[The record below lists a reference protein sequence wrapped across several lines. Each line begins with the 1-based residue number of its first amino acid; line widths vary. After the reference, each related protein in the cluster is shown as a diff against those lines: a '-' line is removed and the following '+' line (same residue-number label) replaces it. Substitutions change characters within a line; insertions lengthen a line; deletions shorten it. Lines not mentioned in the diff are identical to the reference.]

1 MESGMKKRL
10 LSGVKPTGRLHVGN
24 YFGAMKQFVDLQ
36 EQYESFIFVADLHAL
51 NRIQHLGEDNTARQE
66 QIDNTFHVI
75 CGYLAIGI
83 DPEKTVLFKQS
94 DVMAH
99 PYVGWIFNALTSM
112 PYLMRAHA
120 FKDAEAKN
128 KEISVGTFVYPMLMA
143 SDILLY
149 DPDVVPVGKDQ
160 KQHIEYARDTAQKF
174 NRIFGDTFKLPEDII
189 IDSVESVP
197 GLDGQ
202 KMSKSYGNTL
212 PLFASEEETR
222 SLIMSA
228 PMDSKSIAEAKN
240 PDDYPIYKI
249 YKLFVDGDTDAV
261 MRKKFT
267 DGGVGYG
274 EIKSE
279 IADTVNA
286 ALQPMR
292 QRYTE
297 FANNPERVYAIIAEG
312 AAKANAV
319 ANQKL
324 ALVKERIGLIP

>member
-1 MESGMKKRL
+1 MAEKKRL

-36 EQYESFIFVADLHAL
+36 DEYESFIFVADIHSL
-51 NRIQHLGEDNTARQE
+51 NRLQNLPEGNNARQE
-66 QIDNTFHVI
+66 QIDNTFHLI

-94 DVMAH
+94 DVVAH

-120 FKDAEAKN
+120 YKDAEAKS

-174 NRIFGDTFKLPEDII
+174 NRLFGETFKLPEEII
-189 IDSVESVP
+189 MEEVESVP

-202 KMSKSYGNTL
+202 KMSKSYYNTL
-212 PLFASEEETR
+212 PLFATKEETKQ
-222 SLIMSA
+222 LIMAA
-228 PMDSKSIAEAKN
+228 PMDSKGIEEKKN

-249 YKLFVDGDTDAV
+249 YRLFATKEEDSA
-261 MRKKFT
+261 MRAKFEN
-267 DGGVGYG
+267 GGVGYG
-274 EIKSE
+274 DIKLEISDKINGS
-279 IADTVNA
+279 
-286 ALQPMR
+286 LKPMR
-292 QRYTE
+292 DKYAE
-297 FANNPERVYAIIAEG
+297 LFANPEQVYEIIKKG
-312 AAKANAV
+312 ADKANAV
-319 ANQKL
+319 ANTKL
-324 ALVKERIGLIP
+324 GVVKKRVGLST

>member
-1 MESGMKKRL
+1 MSSEKKRL
-10 LSGVKPTGRLHVGN
+10 LSGVKPTGKLHVGN

-36 EQYESFIFVADLHAL
+36 DEFESFIFVADIHSL
-51 NRIQHLGEDNTARQE
+51 NRLQHLGADNNARQE
-66 QIDNTFHVI
+66 QLDNTFHVI

-94 DVMAH
+94 DVLAH

-120 FKDAEAKN
+120 FKDAEAKS

-174 NRIFGDTFKLPEDII
+174 NRIFGDTFKLPEEKI

-202 KMSKSYGNTL
+202 KMSKSYFNTL
-212 PLFASEEETR
+212 PLFADKEDTKK
-222 SLIMSA
+222 LIMSA
-228 PMDSKSIAEAKN
+228 AMDSKDINETKN

-249 YKLFVDGDTDAV
+249 YKLFASEEENNA
-261 MRKKFT
+261 MRANFEN
-267 DGGVGYG
+267 GGVGYG
-274 EIKSE
+274 EIKQE
-279 IADTVNA
+279 IAEKINNE
-286 ALQPMR
+286 LQPMR
-292 QRYTE
+292 DRYNE
-297 FANNPERVYAIIAEG
+297 FSNNPDLVTKILKDG
-312 AAKANAV
+312 ADKANAV

-324 ALVKERIGLIP
+324 EIIKDRVGLQ